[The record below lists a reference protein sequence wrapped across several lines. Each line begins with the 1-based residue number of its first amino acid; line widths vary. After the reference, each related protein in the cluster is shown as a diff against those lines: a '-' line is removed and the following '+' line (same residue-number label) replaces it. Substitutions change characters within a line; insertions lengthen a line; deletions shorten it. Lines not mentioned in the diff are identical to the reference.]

1 MGLAGGVN
9 TYAYGM
15 DNPLGVI
22 DPLGLWGLSPFQ
34 SIRLTEPIV
43 VIAIGAGIATGG
55 LDVPILG
62 AIGYVAGAY
71 GAGEAFGEIYNMC
84 RAH

>member
-1 MGLAGGVN
+1 
-9 TYAYGM
+9 M
-15 DNPLGVI
+15 DSPLDFV
-22 DPLGLWGLSPFQ
+22 DPLGLWGLNWFQ
-34 SIRLTEPIV
+34 AIRLTEPIV
-43 VIAIGAGIATGG
+43 VIAIGAGIAMGG